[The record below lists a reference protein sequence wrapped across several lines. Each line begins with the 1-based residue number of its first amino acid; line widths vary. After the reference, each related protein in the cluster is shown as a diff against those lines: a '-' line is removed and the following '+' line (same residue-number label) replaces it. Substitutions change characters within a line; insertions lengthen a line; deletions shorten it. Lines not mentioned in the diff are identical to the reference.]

1 MGFLLGWLWSRGPA
15 AKRHRVARQV
25 AGLIAQGWNRDAP
38 LRSGIAQAPIRTQNQ
53 LDRFIA
59 QVDRNLARNAPSDY
73 ARPSL
78 VRRIGRRFAGARK
91 DKPGGIG

>member
-15 AKRHRVARQV
+15 ARRQRVARQV
-25 AGLIAQGWNRDAP
+25 AGLIAQGWDRNAA
-38 LRSGIAQAPIRTQNQ
+38 LRSGVAHALIRTQNQ

-59 QVDRNLARNAPSDY
+59 QVDRNVARNAPSDY

-78 VRRIGRRFAGARK
+78 SRRIGRFVRRQK
-91 DKPGGIG
+91 